1 MPYDN
6 IIKICSISN
15 NQVGPFPRPPFAPQI
30 QSNRQWHQR
39 MDTLPIHQNLN
50 SNIASERFANA
61 LPPNHPFLQ
70 VSLNHMKTFA
80 LMFVMAIIFYFS
92 MHQFVFHT
100 YIFVGLCTYG
110 IK

>member
-1 MPYDN
+1 MTNFYLLKPRLPLCHVYFFLISTIILGLPYDN

-80 LMFVMAIIFYFS
+80 
-92 MHQFVFHT
+92 
-100 YIFVGLCTYG
+100 
-110 IK
+110 